1 MHFVPLRYSSKV
13 FAAQK
18 ACDYDYD
25 CDCDCDCD
33 CDYDYDYD

>member
-25 CDCDCDCD
+25 
-33 CDYDYDYD
+33 YDYD